1 MSLKQHKY
9 ILSGGGTGG
18 HIFPAVAIAN
28 ELKLQ
33 DSNCEILFV
42 GANGKMEMEKVP
54 NAGYKIVGIDIAG
67 LKRKLTFENLLL
79 PFKILKSLNQ
89 AKKIIKD
96 FNPDIV
102 IGTGGFA
109 SGPIMRAASNQNIK
123 TLIQEQNSY
132 PGITNKIL
140 SKKASKICVAY
151 EGLEKFFDA
160 GKIKITGNP
169 VRQDIK
175 DILSKRTEAFNFFKL
190 DSNKRTILIIGGSLG
205 AKTINESIEENI
217 ENFRTSNLQIIW
229 QTGKSFFSS
238 AKNIDSV
245 ENGLRVFEFIRE
257 MDLAYACADII
268 VSRAGASSISEL
280 CIVGKPCI
288 LVPSPNVAEDHQTK
302 NAMALVSKNAA
313 LLLSDKD
320 CKEFIWPEIQKLVSD
335 EKLSHT
341 LSNNI
346 SNLSKPNAVKEIVA
360 EIFELIK

>member
-1 MSLKQHKY
+1 MSSKQHKY

-18 HIFPAVAIAN
+18 HIFPAVSIAN

-89 AKKIIKD
+89 AKKIILD

-109 SGPIMRAASNQNIK
+109 SGPIMRAAANQNIK
-123 TLIQEQNSY
+123 TLIQEQNSF

-151 EGLEKFFDA
+151 EGLEKFFDEK
-160 GKIKITGNP
+160 KIKITGNP

-175 DILSKRTEAFNFFKL
+175 DISNKRDAANIFFKL
-190 DSNKRTILIIGGSLG
+190 DPNKRTILIIGGSLG
-205 AKTINESIEENI
+205 AKTINESIEKNI
-217 ENFRTSNLQIIW
+217 GNLYSNNLQIVW
-229 QTGKSFFSS
+229 QTGKSFFNI
-238 AKNIDSV
+238 AKNIDS
-245 ENGLRVFEFIRE
+245 EEKGFRVFEFIKE

-302 NAMALVSKNAA
+302 NAMALVSKSAA
-313 LLLSDKD
+313 ILISDKN
-320 CKEFIWPEIQKLVSD
+320 CKETIWFEIKKLISD
-335 EKLSHT
+335 EILCRT

-346 SNLSKPNAVKEIVA
+346 SSLSKPNAVKEIVA

>member
-1 MSLKQHKY
+1 MSSKQHKY

-28 ELKLQ
+28 ELRLQ

-89 AKKIIKD
+89 AKKIILD

-109 SGPIMRAASNQNIK
+109 SGPIMRAAANQNIK

-151 EGLEKFFDA
+151 EGLEKFFDTK
-160 GKIKITGNP
+160 KIKITGNP

-175 DILSKRTEAFNFFKL
+175 DISSKRTSAFNFFKL
-190 DSNKRTILIIGGSLG
+190 DPNKKTILIIGGSLG

-229 QTGKSFFSS
+229 QTGKSFFTTT
-238 AKNIDSV
+238 KNIDS
-245 ENGLRVFEFIRE
+245 EEKGLRVYEFIKE

-302 NAMALVSKNAA
+302 NAMALVNKNAA
-313 LLLSDKD
+313 LLISDKN
-320 CKEFIWPEIQKLVSD
+320 CKESIWSEIQNLVSNKKICD
-335 EKLSHT
+335 T
-341 LSNNI
+341 LSENI
-346 SNLSKPNAVKEIVA
+346 TKLARPNAVKEIVS